1 MFLYKPD
8 GGNTGLAEWRVTA
21 DCGPPD
27 TQLGRSGSL
36 YRQVPPLHKV
46 GEVKTKII
54 LKVLSSVNLCTVG
67 LRMRIH
73 VINNFGKTTV
83 IYNVSYSWY

>member
-54 LKVLSSVNLCTVG
+54 LKVLSSVNLCRVADADSC
-67 LRMRIH
+67 
-73 VINNFGKTTV
+73 NK
-83 IYNVSYSWY
+83 